1 VHTRLCATGRAAGL
15 DVCIE
20 FGFVFDR
27 GSAAEPVHEL
37 VVVVPVD
44 PRRCGFFEVGQ
55 PVEGDRAQVIGPA
68 DADGS
73 VLRVN
78 GE

>member
-1 VHTRLCATGRAAGL
+1 MTGRAAGL

-27 GSAAEPVHEL
+27 GSAAEPV
-37 VVVVPVD
+37 
-44 PRRCGFFEVGQ
+44 
-55 PVEGDRAQVIGPA
+55 EGDGAQVIGPA
-68 DADGS
+68 DVDGS